1 MMGLG
6 ETFLS
11 GLVLGFAG
19 SLHCACMCGCIASG
33 SLFILNPN
41 NPSER
46 LTMLLK
52 LQAGRI
58 ICYAIGGGVIA
69 GIATLTV
76 SQGATS
82 GSFRALQWASATIL
96 MWIGLAMAGLAPSTA
111 LPAALSRLPATM
123 DRLLA
128 PVRRY
133 PRVMPFALGITW
145 GMTPCP
151 MVYAALFSAALMG
164 SASGG
169 AAWMAGFGSG
179 TVPAVVATALGISK
193 LSQFRKSPV
202 AQTAA
207 GLTIAAFAA
216 VSLSSAWP
224 ALALLCKSR

>member
-1 MMGLG
+1 MTGLG
-6 ETFLS
+6 ATFMS

-58 ICYAIGGGVIA
+58 FCYAIGGGVIA

-76 SQGATS
+76 NPGTTS
-82 GSFRALQWASATIL
+82 GSFRAMQWASAAML
-96 MWIGLAMAGLAPSTA
+96 MWMGLAMAGLVPTTA
-111 LPAALSRLPATM
+111 LPVGLSRLPASV

-133 PRVMPFALGITW
+133 PKVMPFALGITW

-151 MVYAALFSAALMG
+151 MVYAALYSAALMG
-164 SASGG
+164 SASAGV
-169 AAWMAGFGSG
+169 AWMAGFGSG

-193 LSQFRKSPV
+193 LNQFRKSPV

-207 GLTIAAFAA
+207 GLAIAAFAA
-216 VSLSSAWP
+216 LSVSGAWP
-224 ALALLCKSR
+224 ALALFCSPR

>member
-6 ETFLS
+6 PAFLS
-11 GLVLGFAG
+11 GLALGFAG

-58 ICYAIGGGVIA
+58 FCYAIAGGIMA
-69 GIATLTV
+69 GIATFAV
-76 SQGATS
+76 NPGATS
-82 GSFRALQWASATIL
+82 GSFRAMQWASTAIL
-96 MWIGLAMAGLAPSTA
+96 MWMGLAMAGLVPSAA
-111 LPAALSRLPATM
+111 LPIGLSKLPASV

-128 PVRRY
+128 PVRRHT
-133 PRVMPFALGITW
+133 RIMPYALGISW

-151 MVYAALFSAALMG
+151 MVYAALFSAALTG
-164 SASGG
+164 SPAGG
-169 AAWMAGFGSG
+169 VAWMAGFGFA
-179 TVPAVVATALGISK
+179 TVPAVVATALGVTSLRRIRS
-193 LSQFRKSPV
+193 SPV

-207 GLTIAAFAA
+207 GLAIAAFAGLT
-216 VSLSSAWP
+216 VLGTGP
-224 ALALLCKSR
+224 MLALLCSPR

>member
-6 ETFLS
+6 STFLS
-11 GLVLGFAG
+11 GLALGFAG

-58 ICYAIGGGVIA
+58 FCYTIAGGIIA
-69 GIATLTV
+69 GIATLTINPV
-76 SQGATS
+76 ATS
-82 GSFRALQWASATIL
+82 GSFRAVQWASTAIL
-96 MWIGLAMAGLAPSTA
+96 MWMGLSMAGVVPSAALPIGLSK
-111 LPAALSRLPATM
+111 LPATV

-128 PVRRY
+128 PVRHR
-133 PRVMPFALGITW
+133 PRVMPYALGITW

-151 MVYAALFSAALMG
+151 LVYAALFSAALTG
-164 SASGG
+164 SPAGG
-169 AAWMAGFGSG
+169 VAWMTGFGLG
-179 TVPAVVATALGISK
+179 TVPAVVATALGVTS
-193 LSQFRKSPV
+193 LSRIRSSRG

-207 GLTIAAFAA
+207 GFAIAAFA
-216 VSLSSAWP
+216 VLTVLGTGP
-224 ALALLCKSR
+224 TLALLCGPR